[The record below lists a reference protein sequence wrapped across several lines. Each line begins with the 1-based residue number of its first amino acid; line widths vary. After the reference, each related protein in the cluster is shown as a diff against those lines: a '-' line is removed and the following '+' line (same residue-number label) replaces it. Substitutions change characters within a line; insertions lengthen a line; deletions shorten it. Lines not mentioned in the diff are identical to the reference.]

1 MKNIV
6 VVALILLTAQVMVS
20 AQGVGKGRPLAVIQ
34 LETHPGGTYMM
45 TMKAAVN
52 GKQGLFMFDTGGG
65 VSYIDPTFSRSIG
78 CEPWGQIS
86 GFTLTGQRLD
96 MQRCD
101 GLRFDVAGRSLAA
114 PIAGVFDIGKFM
126 PAGAPHI
133 DGSIGLDVFAG
144 QAITLS
150 VANKQL
156 TVESPKTLASRMK
169 NGKEV
174 PIRMVREVEGIALSV
189 VVGVPTGKG
198 MAWMELDSG
207 NGGANVV
214 GKHLA
219 SIMNLDPD
227 KKEPQET
234 SFQIAGGVNVD
245 GPARV
250 NPTLTMD
257 GNIGTRFLI
266 NWDLTLD
273 LARGRA
279 WLAQVSKN

>member
-1 MKNIV
+1 MKKYL
-6 VVALILLTAQVMVS
+6 ALFFLLTFLLLRVDAS
-20 AQGVGKGRPLAVIQ
+20 SRPLAVIE
-34 LETHPGGTYMM
+34 LGSHPGGTYMM
-45 TMKAAVN
+45 TIKASVN

-65 VSYIDPTFSRSIG
+65 VSYIDPAFARSIG
-78 CEPWGQIS
+78 CDPWGQIS
-86 GFTLTGQRLD
+86 GFMLTGQRLD

-101 GLRFDVAGRSLAA
+101 GLKFDVAGRSLAA
-114 PIAGVFDIGKFM
+114 PTAGVFDIGKFM
-126 PAGAPHI
+126 PPDAPHI

-144 QAITLS
+144 QSITLS
-150 VANKQL
+150 LANKQL
-156 TVESPKTLASRMK
+156 TVESPKTLASRIK

-174 PIRMVREVEGIALSV
+174 PIRLVREAEGVALSV
-189 VVGVPTGKG
+189 VVGVPTSKG

-207 NGGANVV
+207 NGGAHVI

-219 SIMNLDPD
+219 SIMSLDPE

-234 SFQIAGGVNVD
+234 TFQIAGGVKVD
-245 GPARV
+245 GPVRV

-257 GNIGTRFLI
+257 GNIGTRFMI

-279 WLAQVSKN
+279 WLAPVSKN

>member
-1 MKNIV
+1 MKKYL
-6 VVALILLTAQVMVS
+6 AILFVLTFLLLRVDASTQ
-20 AQGVGKGRPLAVIQ
+20 PLAVIE
-34 LETHPGGTYMM
+34 LGSHPGGTHMM
-45 TMKAAVN
+45 TIKASVN

-65 VSYIDPTFSRSIG
+65 VSYIDPAFARSIG
-78 CEPWGQIS
+78 CDPWGQIS
-86 GFTLTGQRLD
+86 GFMLTGQRLD

-101 GLRFDVAGRSLAA
+101 GLKFDVAGRSLAA
-114 PIAGVFDIGKFM
+114 PTAGVFDIGKFM
-126 PAGAPHI
+126 PPDAPHI

-144 QAITLS
+144 QSITLS
-150 VANKQL
+150 LANKQL
-156 TVESPKTLASRMK
+156 TVESPKTLASRIK

-174 PIRMVREVEGIALSV
+174 PIRLVREAEGVALSV
-189 VVGVPTGKG
+189 VVGVPTSKG

-207 NGGANVV
+207 NGGAHVI

-219 SIMNLDPD
+219 SIMSLDPE

-234 SFQIAGGVNVD
+234 TFQIAGGVKVN
-245 GPARV
+245 GPVRV

-257 GNIGTRFLI
+257 GNIGTRFMI

-279 WLAQVSKN
+279 WLAPVSKN